1 MNRLNFS
8 LLIILFS
15 INSAIAQIVIM
26 GQIVDNKEKPLEEA
40 NVYLRGTI
48 MGAATNA
55 EGQFRIEKVPAGEF
69 VITVSMIGYQ
79 LKEVPVSI
87 RNIAVDLGTIQ
98 LESSA
103 LQSQPI
109 VVTAARHQQSLQ
121 DVSASIGNITKKE
134 IEYRNAITIEDA
146 LKYESGLNLTGSQ
159 VNIRGSSGYSRGVG
173 SRVLMLVD
181 GVPYM
186 TADTKEANFESLQI
200 NQIERIEIVKGA
212 GSALYG
218 SNAIGGVINIINKKI
233 EPKSITNVRLYGGFY
248 SDPYYPEWKW
258 SDRTRYLS
266 GIKFDHSN
274 RVSIV
279 GYRIGASHD
288 RDDSYRLN
296 DLMQR
301 YHLSGMLEFNISP
314 FDQLNISA
322 TFMTQ
327 ERENFLYWKNLS
339 NALIPPDD
347 QLGDKVDSRR
357 WHLSANYRHVRDQ
370 DTYYTIKTIW
380 FQNRFSDNIS
390 DDQGRK
396 GNESLS
402 DYLDGEFQYNFVLS
416 NHQVTLGI
424 AANVSRVSS
433 NIFSDKKGYNGA
445 FFAQDEIKWEDTWT
459 VTPGLRV
466 DYFNLDEIGS
476 DYQINPK
483 LGFVY
488 KPWVDAA
495 FRGSVGRGFRAP
507 SIAEVFINTT
517 ASGIRVIPN
526 LKLKPERSISGEVGY
541 NQLFGQKIYIDLALF
556 YNRYWDLIEGKFT
569 EDGNFD
575 IKFQNVTDARSI
587 GFEINFNLN
596 ILDNHL
602 LYNFGYTYA
611 DVREIVEKE
620 EKKVLGEYL
629 SFRPRH
635 LFYNQVNYTWGDF
648 DFGADYRFISAW
660 DRIDEGLIKLIDDAD
675 ERVPAHIVDLRI
687 NYSLSI
693 SGNPLTASFQIN
705 NLLQYHYLDLVGSIA
720 RTRNFMLT
728 LSGQF

>member
-26 GQIVDNKEKPLEEA
+26 GQIVDDKEKPLEEA

-69 VITVSMIGYQ
+69 VVTVSMIGYQ
-79 LKEVPVSI
+79 LKEIPVSI

-109 VVTAARHQQSLQ
+109 VVTAAKHQQSLQ
-121 DVSASIGNITKKE
+121 DVSASIGNITEKE
-134 IEYRNAITIEDA
+134 IRYRNAITIDDA

-173 SRVLMLVD
+173 SRVLMLVN
-181 GVPYM
+181 GIPYM

-266 GIKFDHSN
+266 GIKFDYSD
-274 RVSIV
+274 RTSIV

-296 DLMQR
+296 DLMRR
-301 YHLSGMLEFNISP
+301 YHLSGMLEFNFSP

-322 TFMTQ
+322 AFMTQ

-339 NALIPPDD
+339 NALIPPND

-370 DTYYTIKTIW
+370 DTYYTMKTIW

-390 DDQGRK
+390 DEESRK

-466 DYFNLDEIGS
+466 DYFNLDEVGS

-483 LGFVY
+483 LGIVH

-526 LKLKPERSISGEVGY
+526 LNLKPERSISGEVGY

-596 ILDNHL
+596 ILDENL

-611 DVREIVEKE
+611 DVREIVKKE

-635 LFYNQVNYTWGDF
+635 LFYNQANYTWGDF
-648 DFGADYRFISAW
+648 NFGADYRFISAW
-660 DRIDEGLIKLIDDAD
+660 DRIDEGLIDLIDDAD

-687 NYSLSI
+687 SYLLLI
-693 SGNPLTASFQIN
+693 SGKPVTASFQIN

-728 LSGQF
+728 LSGTF

>member
-1 MNRLNFS
+1 M
-8 LLIILFS
+8 
-15 INSAIAQIVIM
+15 
-26 GQIVDNKEKPLEEA
+26 
-40 NVYLRGTI
+40 
-48 MGAATNA
+48 
-55 EGQFRIEKVPAGEF
+55 
-69 VITVSMIGYQ
+69 
-79 LKEVPVSI
+79 
-87 RNIAVDLGTIQ
+87 
-98 LESSA
+98 
-103 LQSQPI
+103 
-109 VVTAARHQQSLQ
+109 
-121 DVSASIGNITKKE
+121 
-134 IEYRNAITIEDA
+134 
-146 LKYESGLNLTGSQ
+146 
-159 VNIRGSSGYSRGVG
+159 
-173 SRVLMLVD
+173 
-181 GVPYM
+181 
-186 TADTKEANFESLQI
+186 
-200 NQIERIEIVKGA
+200 
-212 GSALYG
+212 
-218 SNAIGGVINIINKKI
+218 
-233 EPKSITNVRLYGGFY
+233 
-248 SDPYYPEWKW
+248 
-258 SDRTRYLS
+258 
-266 GIKFDHSN
+266 
-274 RVSIV
+274 
-279 GYRIGASHD
+279 
-288 RDDSYRLN
+288 
-296 DLMQR
+296 
-301 YHLSGMLEFNISP
+301 
-314 FDQLNISA
+314 
-322 TFMTQ
+322 
-327 ERENFLYWKNLS
+327 
-339 NALIPPDD
+339 
-347 QLGDKVDSRR
+347 
-357 WHLSANYRHVRDQ
+357 
-370 DTYYTIKTIW
+370 KTIW

-390 DDQGRK
+390 DEESRK

-466 DYFNLDEIGS
+466 DYFNLDEVGS

-483 LGFVY
+483 LGIVH

-526 LKLKPERSISGEVGY
+526 LNLKPERSISGEVGY

-596 ILDNHL
+596 ILDENL

-611 DVREIVEKE
+611 DVREIVKKE

-629 SFRPRH
+629 SFH
-635 LFYNQVNYTWGDF
+635 
-648 DFGADYRFISAW
+648 
-660 DRIDEGLIKLIDDAD
+660 LIDDAD

-687 NYSLSI
+687 SYLLLI
-693 SGNPLTASFQIN
+693 SGKPVTASFQIN

-728 LSGQF
+728 LSGTF

>member
-1 MNRLNFS
+1 
-8 LLIILFS
+8 
-15 INSAIAQIVIM
+15 M
-26 GQIVDNKEKPLEEA
+26 GQIVDDKEKPLEEA

-69 VITVSMIGYQ
+69 VVTVSMIGYQ

-121 DVSASIGNITKKE
+121 DVSASIGNITEKE
-134 IEYRNAITIEDA
+134 IKYRNAITIDDA

-173 SRVLMLVD
+173 SRVLMLVN
-181 GVPYM
+181 GIPYM

-266 GIKFDHSN
+266 GIKFDYSN
-274 RVSIV
+274 KLGIV
-279 GYRIGASHD
+279 GFRIGASHD
-288 RDDSYRLN
+288 QDDSYRMN
-296 DLMQR
+296 DWIKR
-301 YHLSGMLEFNISP
+301 NYISGMLEFDITP
-314 FDQLNISA
+314 YDQVILSA
-322 TFMTQ
+322 NYMKQ
-327 ERENFLYWKNLS
+327 EKENFLYWKDLS
-339 NALIPPDD
+339 NALIPPKD
-347 QLGDKVDSRR
+347 QLGDKIDSKR
-357 WHLSANYRHVRDQ
+357 WHLAATFRHIYNLDNYYVF
-370 DTYYTIKTIW
+370 KAIW
-380 FQNRFSDNIS
+380 FQNRFSDTIS
-390 DDQGRK
+390 SEEHGV

-402 DYLDGEFQYNFVLS
+402 DYLDSEFQYNFVFD
-416 NHQVTLGI
+416 NHQLTLGVE
-424 AANVSRVSS
+424 ASKSEVSS
-433 NIFSDKKGYNGA
+433 NIFSDNTGYNGA

-507 SIAEVFINTT
+507 SIAEVFTNTT
-517 ASGIRVIPN
+517 ASGLHVIPN
-526 LKLKPERSISGEVGY
+526 LDLKPEGSISGEVAY
-541 NQLFGQKIYIDLALF
+541 NQLFGQKIYLDLALF
-556 YNRYWDLIEGKFT
+556 YNRYWNLIEGTFT
-569 EDGNFD
+569 KDGD
-575 IKFQNVTDARSI
+575 IQFQNLTDARGL
-587 GFEINFNLN
+587 GFEINFNLTTLEN
-596 ILDNHL
+596 RL

-611 DVREIVEKE
+611 DVREILTNQEGDQVIGK
-620 EKKVLGEYL
+620 YL

-635 LFYNQVNYTWGDF
+635 LFYNQASYTWGDF
-648 DFGADYRFISAW
+648 KFGVDYRYISAW
-660 DRIDEGLIKLIDDAD
+660 DRIDENLEFFVEDAD
-675 ERVPAHIVDLRI
+675 ERVSAHIVDLRI
-687 NYSLSI
+687 VYSFFIGRNLLETSV
-693 SGNPLTASFQIN
+693 QIN